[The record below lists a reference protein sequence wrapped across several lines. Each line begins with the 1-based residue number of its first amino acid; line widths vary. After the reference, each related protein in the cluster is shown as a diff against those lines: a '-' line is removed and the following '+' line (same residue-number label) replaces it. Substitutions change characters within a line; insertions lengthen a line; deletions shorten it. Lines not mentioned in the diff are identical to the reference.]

1 MASRSGGVGKS
12 IVLLIL
18 IIILTLLGLLW
29 FDFLGVIHAKKYF
42 SPLYKLMGLSPQTS
56 VSGTAE
62 FPIVADLDEDRLAVR
77 LEALDARTEEL
88 NQREAEVK
96 RLESENQQIAQ
107 ELEDRR
113 ISQDEREKTFNNTLK
128 QHDDRDKNIAQI
140 SANLNGMNP
149 EAAVNILLAM
159 DDQDVIDAA
168 FQPHAGAGTS
178 AVTVQ
183 DPGPPPG
190 LSLSASLC
198 TALPST
204 SLSLPLFSSPCL
216 PTRSLSL
223 PLSLTKHAQHLNKGA
238 GSAGLHH

>member
-1 MASRSGGVGKS
+1 VASRSGGVGKS

-159 DDQDVIDAA
+159 DDQDVIDVLRKTEEDAQA
-168 FQPHAGAGTS
+168 SGKSSMVAYW
-178 AVTVQ
+178 
-183 DPGPPPG
+183 
-190 LSLSASLC
+190 LSLMPSERAAKISEKSANKPISLD
-198 TALPST
+198 
-204 SLSLPLFSSPCL
+204 
-216 PTRSLSL
+216 
-223 PLSLTKHAQHLNKGA
+223 
-238 GSAGLHH
+238 

>member
-12 IVLLIL
+12 IVLLVL

-96 RLESENQQIAQ
+96 RLESEHQQIAQ

-159 DDQDVIDAA
+159 DDQDVIDVLRKTEEDAQA
-168 FQPHAGAGTS
+168 SGKSSMVAYW
-178 AVTVQ
+178 
-183 DPGPPPG
+183 
-190 LSLSASLC
+190 LSLMPSERAAKISEKSANKPISLD
-198 TALPST
+198 
-204 SLSLPLFSSPCL
+204 
-216 PTRSLSL
+216 
-223 PLSLTKHAQHLNKGA
+223 
-238 GSAGLHH
+238 

>member
-12 IVLLIL
+12 IVLLVL

-159 DDQDVIDAA
+159 DDQDVIDVLRKTEEDAQA
-168 FQPHAGAGTS
+168 SGKSSMVAYW
-178 AVTVQ
+178 
-183 DPGPPPG
+183 
-190 LSLSASLC
+190 LSLMPSERAAKISEKSANKPISLD
-198 TALPST
+198 
-204 SLSLPLFSSPCL
+204 
-216 PTRSLSL
+216 
-223 PLSLTKHAQHLNKGA
+223 
-238 GSAGLHH
+238 

>member
-12 IVLLIL
+12 IVLLVL

-159 DDQDVIDAA
+159 DDQDVIDVLRKTEDDAQA
-168 FQPHAGAGTS
+168 SGKSSMVAYW
-178 AVTVQ
+178 
-183 DPGPPPG
+183 
-190 LSLSASLC
+190 LSLMPSERAAKISEKSANKPISLD
-198 TALPST
+198 
-204 SLSLPLFSSPCL
+204 
-216 PTRSLSL
+216 
-223 PLSLTKHAQHLNKGA
+223 
-238 GSAGLHH
+238 

>member
-159 DDQDVIDAA
+159 DDQDVIDVLRKTEEDAQA
-168 FQPHAGAGTS
+168 SGKSSMVAYW
-178 AVTVQ
+178 
-183 DPGPPPG
+183 
-190 LSLSASLC
+190 LSLMPSERAAKISEKSANKPISLD
-198 TALPST
+198 
-204 SLSLPLFSSPCL
+204 
-216 PTRSLSL
+216 
-223 PLSLTKHAQHLNKGA
+223 
-238 GSAGLHH
+238 